1 MSDAVV
7 CETAWKKV
15 RCEVGEDHAGQR
27 LDRFLAAQAFL
38 PTRARVAQLVRDGH
52 VTVDGSVRKASH
64 AVTAGAVVE
73 LVIPPEA
80 PSKVAPEPLP
90 LEVLYED
97 ASLIVVDKAA
107 GMATHPAPGCR
118 TGTLVAAL
126 LHRWQLGT
134 EWPDPTRPGIVH
146 RLDRDTSGVIVIAKT
161 PQALHALARQFES
174 RRVKKEY
181 AAVVI
186 GLPPASG
193 TIELPIGRDPVDRR
207 RQQARVGQRRPALTR
222 YERLEFYGRTP
233 VVAARVRALP
243 ETGRTHQIRVHLA
256 SIGHAVVGDPLYGG
270 GRAPRGVG
278 ARARAVVEAFP
289 RHALHAASIELR
301 HPDDGRVVSFQAPL
315 PADMRELITAL
326 RREGGE
332 HAESPR
338 AS

>member
-1 MSDAVV
+1 MSDAVRS
-7 CETAWKKV
+7 EAAWKKL
-15 RCEVGEDHAGQR
+15 RCEVGAEHAGQR
-27 LDRFLAAQAFL
+27 LDRFLATQGFL

-52 VTVDGSVRKASH
+52 VKVDGAVRKASH
-64 AVTAGAVVE
+64 AVAEGAVVE
-73 LVIPPEA
+73 VVIPPEA
-80 PSKVAPEPLP
+80 PPKIAPEATPLD
-90 LEVLYED
+90 VLHED
-97 ASLIVVDKAA
+97 ASLIVVDKPA

-126 LHRWQLGT
+126 LHRWQLGS

-161 PQALHALARQFES
+161 PQSLHALARQFES
-174 RRVKKEY
+174 RRVHKEY
-181 AAVVI
+181 EAIVV

-193 TIELPIGRDPVDRR
+193 TIDLAIGRDPVDRR
-207 RQQARVGQRRPALTR
+207 RQQARVGQRRHALTR

-233 VVAARVRALP
+233 VVAARVRAFP

-256 SIGHAVVGDPLYGG
+256 SIGHPVLGDPLYGG
-270 GRAPRGVG
+270 GRAPRGVDP
-278 ARARAVVEAFP
+278 RARAVVESFP

-301 HPDDGRVVSFQAPL
+301 HPDDGRVVAFHAPL
-315 PADMRELITAL
+315 PEDMRELIAAL

-338 AS
+338 AT

>member
-1 MSDAVV
+1 MSDAVES
-7 CETAWKKV
+7 ETAWRKL
-15 RCEVGEDHAGQR
+15 RCEVEAPFAGQR
-27 LDRFLAAQAFL
+27 LDRFLAAQGFL

-52 VTVDGSVRKASH
+52 VKVDGAVRKASH
-64 AVTAGAVVE
+64 AVAAGAIVEIVV
-73 LVIPPEA
+73 PPEA
-80 PSKVAPEPLP
+80 PSKVEPEPIP
-90 LEVLYED
+90 LDVLHED
-97 ASLIVVDKAA
+97 ASLIVVDKPA

-181 AAVVI
+181 DAIVV
-186 GLPPASG
+186 GLPPANG
-193 TIELPIGRDPVDRR
+193 AVDLPIGRDPVDRR

-222 YERLEFYGRTP
+222 YERVEFYGRTP

-256 SIGHAVVGDPLYGG
+256 SIGHAVVGDALYGG
-270 GRAPRGVG
+270 GHAPRGVD
-278 ARARAVVEAFP
+278 ARARVLVESFP
-289 RHALHAASIELR
+289 RHALHAARIELR
-301 HPDDGRVVSFQAPL
+301 HPDDGRVVSFGAPL
-315 PADMRELITAL
+315 PEDMRELIAAL

-332 HAESPR
+332 HEES
-338 AS
+338 ALA